1 MSNNII
7 DTVTQAVNSLVSAL
21 KLPDESAKA
30 NDTLGSMNFPSS
42 AVFCP
47 IRIMIPRPVCL
58 LITKPSVLCLRR
70 VLYPVRIKVSSP
82 HWSIYC
88 AANFPK
94 GVPVSFH
101 LVSSKLVGNDIDYG
115 LREFRWSGKQAKK
128 FNAITRGLL
137 PPGSGDEVP
146 PASLIWICPSRCVT
160 TACTSP
166 AAYPGRR
173 TPPRKLSRWRT
184 R

>member
-30 NDTLGSMNFPSS
+30 NDTLGSMNFPQFSRILPYKDYDS
-42 AVFCP
+42 ATGLFINNKTVGFMFEARP
-47 IRIMIPRPVCL
+47 LPGADKSIVATLEHLLRSKLPR
-58 LITKPSVLCLRR
+58 
-70 VLYPVRIKVSSP
+70 
-82 HWSIYC
+82 
-88 AANFPK
+88 

-128 FNAITRGLL
+128 FNAITQ
-137 PPGSGDEVP
+137 PTTSGQRRRSSP
-146 PASLIWICPSRCVT
+146 CLLIWICPSRCVT

>member
-30 NDTLGSMNFPSS
+30 NDTLGSMNFPQFSRIL
-42 AVFCP
+42 P

-82 HWSIYC
+82 HWSHLLRSKL
-88 AANFPK
+88 PR

-101 LVSSKLVGNDIDYG
+101 LVSSKLVAMISTMVCVNSAGVVNR
-115 LREFRWSGKQAKK
+115 LRSL
-128 FNAITRGLL
+128 TPL
-137 PPGSGDEVP
+137 PRPTTSGSGDEVP
-146 PASLIWICPSRCVT
+146 PAS
-160 TACTSP
+160 
-166 AAYPGRR
+166 
-173 TPPRKLSRWRT
+173 
-184 R
+184 

>member
-88 AANFPK
+88 AANFPRASRSVFIWSPANWSAMISTTVCVNSAGAVNRLK
-94 GVPVSFH
+94 SLTPSPRPTISGQRRR
-101 LVSSKLVGNDIDYG
+101 SS
-115 LREFRWSGKQAKK
+115 
-128 FNAITRGLL
+128 
-137 PPGSGDEVP
+137 
-146 PASLIWICPSRCVT
+146 PAS
-160 TACTSP
+160 CTGFTP
-166 AAYPGRR
+166 DAA
-173 TPPRKLSRWRT
+173 
-184 R
+184 

>member
-7 DTVTQAVNSLVSAL
+7 DAVTQTVNSLVSAL

-47 IRIMIPRPVCL
+47 IRIMIPRPGCL

-70 VLYPVRIKVSSP
+70 VLYPVRIKYRRHTGHLLRSKLP
-82 HWSIYC
+82 R
-88 AANFPK
+88 

-128 FNAITRGLL
+128 FNAITQPTISGQRRRSSPCLL
-137 PPGSGDEVP
+137 H
-146 PASLIWICPSRCVT
+146 WIYPD
-160 TACTSP
+160 
-166 AAYPGRR
+166 AA
-173 TPPRKLSRWRT
+173 
-184 R
+184 

>member
-7 DTVTQAVNSLVSAL
+7 DAVTRAVNSLVSAL

-47 IRIMIPRPVCL
+47 IRIMIPRPGCL

-70 VLYPVRIKVSSP
+70 CPLPGADK
-82 HWSIYC
+82 SIV
-88 AANFPK
+88 ATLEHLLRSKLPR

-128 FNAITRGLL
+128 FNAITRAYYLRAAETKFPCLL
-137 PPGSGDEVP
+137 H
-146 PASLIWICPSRCVT
+146 WIYPD
-160 TACTSP
+160 
-166 AAYPGRR
+166 AA
-173 TPPRKLSRWRT
+173 
-184 R
+184 

>member
-1 MSNNII
+1 MPSP
-7 DTVTQAVNSLVSAL
+7 AVNSLVSAL

-47 IRIMIPRPVCL
+47 IRIMIPRPGCL

-88 AANFPK
+88 AANFP

-128 FNAITRGLL
+128 FNAITQAYYLRAAETKFPCLL
-137 PPGSGDEVP
+137 HWIYPDAAKLPRVHLLLRAPEEKLHHANCGDGEP
-146 PASLIWICPSRCVT
+146 D
-160 TACTSP
+160 
-166 AAYPGRR
+166 
-173 TPPRKLSRWRT
+173 
-184 R
+184 

>member
-1 MSNNII
+1 MSNNFI

-88 AANFPK
+88 AANCPGASRSVF
-94 GVPVSFH
+94 
-101 LVSSKLVGNDIDYG
+101 I
-115 LREFRWSGKQAKK
+115 WSPANWSAMTSTTVCVNSAGAVNRLKK
-128 FNAITRGLL
+128 FNAITRAYYLRAAETQFPL
-137 PPGSGDEVP
+137 PDNLDLP
-146 PASLIWICPSRCVT
+146 
-160 TACTSP
+160 
-166 AAYPGRR
+166 
-173 TPPRKLSRWRT
+173 
-184 R
+184 

>member
-47 IRIMIPRPVCL
+47 IRIMIPRPGCL
-58 LITKPSVLCLRR
+58 LITKPSVFMFEARPLPGADKSIVATLEHLLRSKLPR
-70 VLYPVRIKVSSP
+70 
-82 HWSIYC
+82 
-88 AANFPK
+88 

-137 PPGSGDEVP
+137 SPGSGDEVP
-146 PASLIWICPSRCVT
+146 LPPASGFAPD
-160 TACTSP
+160 
-166 AAYPGRR
+166 AA
-173 TPPRKLSRWRT
+173 
-184 R
+184 

>member
-1 MSNNII
+1 
-7 DTVTQAVNSLVSAL
+7 
-21 KLPDESAKA
+21 
-30 NDTLGSMNFPSS
+30 
-42 AVFCP
+42 
-47 IRIMIPRPVCL
+47 MIPRPVCL

-88 AANFPK
+88 AANFPGASRSVFIWSPANWSAMISTMVCVNSA
-94 GVPVSFH
+94 GVVNRLRSLTPLPRPTTSGQRRR
-101 LVSSKLVGNDIDYG
+101 SSPCL
-115 LREFRWSGKQAKK
+115 
-128 FNAITRGLL
+128 
-137 PPGSGDEVP
+137 
-146 PASLIWICPSRCVT
+146 LIWICPSRCVT

>member
-47 IRIMIPRPVCL
+47 IRIMIPRPGCL
-58 LITKPSVLCLRR
+58 LTTKPSVLCLRR

-88 AANFPK
+88 AANFHGASRSVFIWSPANWSAMISTT
-94 GVPVSFH
+94 VCV
-101 LVSSKLVGNDIDYG
+101 
-115 LREFRWSGKQAKK
+115 EFRWSGKQAKK
-128 FNAITRGLL
+128 FNAITQCLL
-137 PPGSGDEVP
+137 SPGSGDEVP
-146 PASLIWICPSRCVT
+146 CLLQSGFAPD
-160 TACTSP
+160 
-166 AAYPGRR
+166 AA
-173 TPPRKLSRWRT
+173 
-184 R
+184 

>member
-7 DTVTQAVNSLVSAL
+7 DAVTQAVNSLVSAL

-47 IRIMIPRPVCL
+47 IRIMIPRPGCL

-88 AANFPK
+88 AANFW

-115 LREFRWSGKQAKK
+115 LREFRWSGKQAK
-128 FNAITRGLL
+128 
-137 PPGSGDEVP
+137 V
-146 PASLIWICPSRCVT
+146 
-160 TACTSP
+160 
-166 AAYPGRR
+166 
-173 TPPRKLSRWRT
+173 
-184 R
+184 